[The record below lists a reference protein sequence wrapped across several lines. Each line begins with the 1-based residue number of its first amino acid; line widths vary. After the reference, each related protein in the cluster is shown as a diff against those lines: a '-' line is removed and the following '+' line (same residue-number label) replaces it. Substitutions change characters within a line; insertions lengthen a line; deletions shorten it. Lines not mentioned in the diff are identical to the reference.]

1 MSRDP
6 RNALIL
12 ALLAVLIVVGASMIR
27 VTP

>member
-1 MSRDP
+1 MARDP

-12 ALLAVLIVVGASMIR
+12 AVLAVLAVVGAAMIK